1 MSKAAF
7 DRWFDGVT
15 DAQLDDMSQTDLA
28 LAAWSQA
35 IVEVGHAVNFV
46 LGCPDHD
53 QPTSC
58 EVCWLRE
65 KAVKAIKGL
74 TPKGK

>member
-1 MSKAAF
+1 MKKSAF
-7 DRWFDGVT
+7 KRWFDRVT
-15 DAQLDDMSQTDLA
+15 DAQLDNMSQTDLA
-28 LAAWSQA
+28 RAAWSQA

-65 KAVKAIKGL
+65 KAVKAINELK
-74 TPKGK
+74 KK

>member
-1 MSKAAF
+1 MSRAAF
-7 DRWFDGVT
+7 NKWFNRVT

-28 LAAWSQA
+28 WAAWSQA
-35 IVEVGHAVNFV
+35 VLEVGHAVNFV

-58 EVCWLRE
+58 DVCWLRE
-65 KAVKAIKGL
+65 KTVKAIDKL
-74 TPKGK
+74 C